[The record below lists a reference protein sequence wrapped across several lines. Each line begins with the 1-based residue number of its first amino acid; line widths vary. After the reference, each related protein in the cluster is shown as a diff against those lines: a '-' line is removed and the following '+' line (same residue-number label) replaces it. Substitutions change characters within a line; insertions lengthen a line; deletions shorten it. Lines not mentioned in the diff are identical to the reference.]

1 MTTEERDQL
10 LLFWSGELEDAA
22 NQTVCELID
31 RDEEARRYLEELG
44 GVESMIQTL
53 PDPPVQGI
61 AARALNEVEAAGKV
75 VPFRVPIAKVV
86 GIAAAVALLVGVT
99 VLLSIQPVRESL
111 AELFRS
117 PPKTDEKPLVVPNKE
132 EQIVEAPPQ
141 PQEPPKEQPE
151 PVPESGGSMESR
163 PSEQVVVETPPIL
176 KPIEP
181 VPDVAPL
188 EPMPLIKQ
196 LTPEAKP
203 EKPVIIAKSTRRTGF
218 EAFETESAEE
228 ESEFDQRLR
237 EAWDRAKRIRE
248 RLTE

>member
-44 GVESMIQTL
+44 GVESLIQTL
-53 PDPPVQGI
+53 PDPPARGI
-61 AARALNEVEAAGKV
+61 AARALNAEAASKV
-75 VPFRVPIAKVV
+75 VPFRVPIARVI
-86 GIAAAVALLVGVT
+86 GIAAAVALLVGIT
-99 VLLSIQPVRESL
+99 VLLSIQPVRESI
-111 AELFRS
+111 AELFHAS
-117 PPKTDEKPLVVPNKE
+117 PETENKPLIVPEE

-141 PQEPPKEQPE
+141 LKELPKEQPE
-151 PVPESGGSMESR
+151 PVPESGKSMDLR
-163 PSEQVVVETPPIL
+163 PSERVAVESPPIR

-181 VPDVAPL
+181 VPDVSPL
-188 EPMPLIKQ
+188 EPMPLIKP
-196 LTPEAKP
+196 LTPETKP
-203 EKPVIIAKSTRRTGF
+203 EKPVIIAKTTRRTGF
-218 EAFETESAEE
+218 EAFETEAAEE

-248 RLTE
+248 QLTE